1 MLRVSQVNAPNHL
14 NLNMH
19 LNGEDELTFTRL
31 SLASAFPYIFFFIGR
46 MAYNKFRAGAARLN
60 TSAVQ
65 NPSPPK
71 VSFCNAE
78 QATLRNHRRCSSHIG
93 QLPRA

>member
-1 MLRVSQVNAPNHL
+1 MMLRVSQVNAPNHL

-46 MAYNKFRAGAARLN
+46 MA
-60 TSAVQ
+60 T
-65 NPSPPK
+65 
-71 VSFCNAE
+71 
-78 QATLRNHRRCSSHIG
+78 
-93 QLPRA
+93 